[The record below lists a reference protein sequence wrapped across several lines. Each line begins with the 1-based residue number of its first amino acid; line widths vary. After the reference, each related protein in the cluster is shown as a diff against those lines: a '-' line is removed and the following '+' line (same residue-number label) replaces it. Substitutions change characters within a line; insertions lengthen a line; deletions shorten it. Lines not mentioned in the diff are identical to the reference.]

1 MNVRARAW
9 SKWQC
14 APFAPAVEI
23 AKVASNSS
31 IGMSVNPIRFIAF
44 CVVAALCTTGTVA
57 RAADSVA
64 DGDLRLP
71 ELGDSAS
78 STFSRQQE
86 YELGRAWLKIF
97 RSQVRTVSD
106 PLLQQYLE
114 DLIYKLASNSQLKD
128 RRLEVVIVDN
138 PTINAFAV
146 PGGVVGVHNGT
157 FLVAENEAQLASVLG
172 HELAHLSQRHF
183 ARGIEQQQRAMIPT
197 MAGLL
202 GALVLAAT
210 AHGDAGIAAMTA
222 TQAAAQQNQLRFSRE
237 NEQEADRFGMETVV
251 KSGYDPNAFAAMFD
265 NMLAA
270 NRYAS
275 GSNAPEFL
283 LTHPLTESRISDA
296 RNRARDYP
304 RQVYVDNLD
313 YQLMR
318 ARVEL
323 QLAPNYSEAIKR
335 FKARLNSKARNSE
348 ADRYGLALA
357 YLQAGQTDAARAQL
371 APLVAQDPR
380 RIAYAVTDA
389 EIDMAAG
396 DAQRAIDKL
405 QKQLRVNPGNYPL
418 SMSYANALLKANR
431 PPQAEAVLEDVAK
444 ARPTDPDVWYLLAE
458 TDGLAG
464 NIVGVHRARAEY
476 FVLNGVLDKAEKQL
490 TYALPLVK
498 GDHLTTTK
506 IEERIRQIKDL
517 GEAMKKL

>member
-1 MNVRARAW
+1 MKRKHFIPTLLLLGAFG
-9 SKWQC
+9 C
-14 APFAPAVEI
+14 ALAHGAEE
-23 AKVASNSS
+23 SQ
-31 IGMSVNPIRFIAF
+31 
-44 CVVAALCTTGTVA
+44 
-57 RAADSVA
+57 
-64 DGDLRLP
+64 RLP
-71 ELGDSAS
+71 ELGDGS
-78 STFSRQQE
+78 SSLFSGQQE

-106 PLLQQYLE
+106 PVLQDYLE
-114 DLIYKLASNSQLKD
+114 NLVYKLASNSQLKD

-183 ARGIEQQQRAMIPT
+183 ARGVEQQQRAAIPT

-237 NEQEADRFGMETVV
+237 NEQEADRFGMETAV
-251 KSGYDPNAFAAMFD
+251 KAGYDPNAFASMFE

-270 NRYAS
+270 NRFA
-275 GSNAPEFL
+275 GRTPPEFL
-283 LTHPLTESRISDA
+283 LTHPLTESRVSDA

-304 RQVYVDNLD
+304 RAVYVDNLD

-318 ARVEL
+318 ARVEV
-323 QLAPNYSEAIKR
+323 QLAGNNSEVIKR
-335 FKARLNSKARNSE
+335 IKARLSKSRNPE
-348 ADRYGLALA
+348 ADHYALALA
-357 YLQAGQTDAARAQL
+357 YLAAGQPEEARAHL
-371 APLVAQDPR
+371 KPLIAKDPW

-389 EIDMAAG
+389 QIDITAG
-396 DAQRAIDKL
+396 NVDSAIRKME
-405 QKQLRVNPGNYPL
+405 QQLRVNPGNHPL
-418 SMSYANALLKANR
+418 SMTYADALLKANQ
-431 PPQAEAVLEDVAK
+431 PQKAEVVLEDEAK
-444 ARPTDPDVWYLLAE
+444 ARPNDPDVWYLLAE

-490 TYALPLVK
+490 GYALPLVK
-498 GDHLTTTK
+498 GDNLTTTK
-506 IEERIRQIKDL
+506 IEERIRQIKAMD
-517 GEAMKKL
+517 EAMRKL